1 MARRNR
7 ASLREYQTAVAERLR
22 NLSLLDASASSMLG
36 FVAGDRRWV
45 LNLRDVAEVLPVP
58 AMMPIPLTRPYF
70 TGVCNVR
77 GNLFGVVDFSAFI
90 GRGAVT
96 SGVENRLL
104 LLPPALVQGAALLI
118 TRMAG
123 LRNPESFVSLER
135 EPDTPDWIANRYRDQ
150 EATEWQELNVA
161 ALVQHELFL
170 NVGR

>member
-22 NLSLLDASASSMLG
+22 NLSLQEASASSMLG
-36 FVAGDRRWV
+36 FVAGDMRWV

-58 AMMPIPLTRPYF
+58 VMMPIPLTLPYF

-90 GRGAVT
+90 GRGAVPP
-96 SGVENRLL
+96 GVENRLL
-104 LLPPALVQGAALLI
+104 LLPSALVQGAALLI

-135 EPDTPDWIANRYRDQ
+135 APSTPDWIAHRYRDQ
-150 EATEWQELNVA
+150 EGTEWQELNVT